1 MCSLMEHSER
11 SYREEK
17 ARQAQDPK
25 GSFLVGKTKPGR
37 IGVDISTPKTAIY
50 NADYAPSGV
59 RVASFAKPWTV
70 IGPGVFETYPTHTA
84 AIQRATQENK

>member
-25 GSFLVGKTKPGR
+25 GSFLVKPGR
-37 IGVDISTPKTAIY
+37 IGVDISSPKTAVY

-59 RVASFAKPWTV
+59 RIASFARPWTI
-70 IGPGVFETYPTHTA
+70 IGPGVFETYPTHAQAIARA
-84 AIQRATQENK
+84 AQENK